1 MKNNIKAMNWN
12 KNYYPTI
19 LDLFNRPLC
28 DIDLLCNNYVT
39 NFQSMK
45 TDVIDK
51 GDSYQ
56 LKTELP
62 GVKKD
67 DIHVDFKDGVL
78 TISAERKFE
87 KNKDDQNGFI
97 MHERSEGTCSRSF
110 SFEDVDPENI
120 DAAFANGEL
129 DIRLKKQTKQQG
141 KKICIH

>member
-12 KNYYPTI
+12 EKHYPTI

-28 DIDLLCNNYVT
+28 DIDLLGKDYVN

-51 GDSYQ
+51 GDCYQ

-67 DIHVDFKDGVL
+67 DIHVDFTDGVL

-87 KNKDDQNGFI
+87 KNKGDQHGFI
-97 MHERSEGTCSRSF
+97 MREHSEGTCSRSF
-110 SFEDVDPENI
+110 SFD
-120 DAAFANGEL
+120 G
-129 DIRLKKQTKQQG
+129 Q
-141 KKICIH
+141 

>member
-12 KNYYPTI
+12 EKHYPTI

-28 DIDLLCNNYVT
+28 DIDLLGKDYVN

-51 GDSYQ
+51 GDCYQ

-67 DIHVDFKDGVL
+67 DIHVDFTDGVL

-87 KNKDDQNGFI
+87 KHKDDQHGFI
-97 MHERSEGTCSRSF
+97 MREHSEGTCSRSF

-120 DAAFANGEL
+120 DAVFANGEL
-129 DIRLKKQTKQQG
+129 DIRLKKHTKQQS

>member
-1 MKNNIKAMNWN
+1 MKNDIKAMNWN
-12 KNYYPTI
+12 EKHYPTI

-28 DIDLLCNNYVT
+28 DIDLLGKDYVN

-51 GDSYQ
+51 GDCYQ

-67 DIHVDFKDGVL
+67 DIHVDFTDGVL

-87 KNKDDQNGFI
+87 KNKDDQHGFI
-97 MHERSEGTCSRSF
+97 MREHSEGTCSRSF

-129 DIRLKKQTKQQG
+129 DIRLKKHTKQQS

>member
-12 KNYYPTI
+12 RNYYPTI

-28 DIDLLCNNYVT
+28 DIDLLGSDNVN

-67 DIHVDFKDGVL
+67 DIKVDFKDGVL

-87 KNKDDQNGFI
+87 KKENEKSGFI
-97 MHERSEGTCSRSF
+97 MHERSEGSCSRSF
-110 SFEDVDPENI
+110 RFEDVDPENI

-141 KKICIH
+141 KQICVH